1 MNSETEVSYPA
12 LFSRLFFSS
21 FVSIRED
28 STSSFRVTE
37 QDNLQMMNM
46 LMIMLVMMVVLMMMM
61 MILPR
66 TTNLYIP
73 HCP

>member
-1 MNSETEVSYPA
+1 M
-12 LFSRLFFSS
+12 
-21 FVSIRED
+21 
-28 STSSFRVTE
+28 TE